1 MEADVGIWYVGGTKM
16 TAKLYRLSVRL
27 KDGRELSG
35 IYSREGAVSR
45 KEWVL
50 KFLNKVEEWSM
61 TALGRKHGGDGS
73 SRKLG
78 GQKNVR

>member
-35 IYSREGAVSR
+35 IYSREGTVSR

-50 KFLNKVEEWSM
+50 KFLDKIEEWSM
-61 TALGRKHGGDGS
+61 TALGRKHYGSGRNQGG
-73 SRKLG
+73 
-78 GQKNVR
+78 